1 MLIDNKLKT
10 ALKRN
15 GITQNALCEEIGMT
29 PQGLRRAIV
38 TKTLSIGTIE
48 KISDVLHVPMN
59 YWFVENKNESIVPS
73 VKDVFRTLEKIVMKE
88 INKN

>member
-1 MLIDNKLKT
+1 MLIDNKLKM

-15 GITQNALCEEIGMT
+15 GITQNVLCEEISMT

-48 KISDVLHVPMN
+48 KMSNVLHVPMN
-59 YWFVENKNESIVPS
+59 YWFDENKNENIISS
-73 VKDVFRTLEKIVMKE
+73 VKDVFRALEKIVMKE
-88 INKN
+88 MNKN